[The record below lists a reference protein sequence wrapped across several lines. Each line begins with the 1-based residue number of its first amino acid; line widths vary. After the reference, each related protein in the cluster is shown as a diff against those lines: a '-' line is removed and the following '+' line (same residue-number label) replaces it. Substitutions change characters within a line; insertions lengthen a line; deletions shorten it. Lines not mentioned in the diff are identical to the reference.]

1 MKRKY
6 NYDFS
11 SIHSLVYEYIIRDMI
26 IYYNALIATEATA
39 IDSLYKA
46 AT

>member
-11 SIHSLVYEYIIRDMI
+11 SIISLVYEYIIREKI
-26 IYYNALIATEATA
+26 I
-39 IDSLYKA
+39 
-46 AT
+46 